1 MSDLYGS
8 VDLYALF
15 VAENVANGRVVVD
28 QWIDVRHKA
37 TCVDRWIEMR
47 RGASDVDQL
56 DPFAP

>member
-28 QWIDVRHKA
+28 QWIDVRRKA
-37 TCVDRWIEMR
+37 TCVD
-47 RGASDVDQL
+47 Q
-56 DPFAP
+56 